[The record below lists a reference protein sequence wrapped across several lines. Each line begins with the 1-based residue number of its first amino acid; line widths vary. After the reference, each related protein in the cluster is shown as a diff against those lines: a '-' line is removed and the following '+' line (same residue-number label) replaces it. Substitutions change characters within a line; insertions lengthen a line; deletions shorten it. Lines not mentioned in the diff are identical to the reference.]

1 MNQENKVCLPLFRKT
16 KPDEENILI
25 LMHFLSDVL
34 ASKDSTV
41 EIKVEFEGHK
51 TKWLESGLEV
61 IALIGKIK
69 ILCRLRVNDLRVTI
83 STPRPITCDNESV
96 YVGDIIGRHEFPL
109 EFYVANL
116 ATPSDLQCDI
126 HVFYVSDSGSPH
138 FVQKNGVKIPLFV
151 VAKAC
156 EFVEK
161 EADCKLTFSVNKP
174 AVNLVQLYNGTL

>member
-1 MNQENKVCLPLFRKT
+1 M
-16 KPDEENILI
+16 
-25 LMHFLSDVL
+25 
-34 ASKDSTV
+34 
-41 EIKVEFEGHK
+41 
-51 TKWLESGLEV
+51 

-156 EFVEK
+156 EYVEK
-161 EADCKLTFSVNKP
+161 DADCKLTFSVNKP
-174 AVNLVQLYNGTL
+174 AVNLVQLYNGMSCHHFYMPIKCMFKLFLKYFKMFLRFRMDTRS